1 MNGYFVKSRNFIL
14 TSLWQTK
21 NIIMFIFEKNID
33 YDKFRVL

>member
-1 MNGYFVKSRNFIL
+1 MNGYFVKNCDFIL

-21 NIIMFIFEKNID
+21 NFIVVIFEKNNV